1 MRKLCGLL
9 LLSFLCVAAAGQEPA
24 SKWEMVKALAPGT
37 QVRVVAGASLKPL
50 LGTLDIATDSELVVR
65 LRTGPQPFP
74 RAQIMAISVRKS
86 KHRLRNTFI
95 GLGVGVGAGLLIGY
109 GVGRAQQSG
118 CTKSGGWFCSL
129 DTVGGAGVGGIS
141 GLVGG
146 TVVGAFWPTGG
157 WREIYVRSPEVVSR

>member
-1 MRKLCGLL
+1 MRKYTLFLL
-9 LLSFLCVAAAGQEPA
+9 LAFLCVAAAGQEPA
-24 SKWEMVKALAPGT
+24 SKWEMVKAIAPGT
-37 QVRVVAGASLKPL
+37 QVRVVGGSSLKPVQ
-50 LGTLDIATDSELVVR
+50 GKVESVTDSDLVVR
-65 LRTGPQPFP
+65 IRGGPQSFS
-74 RAQIMAISVRKS
+74 RAQIMAVSVTKS
-86 KHRLRNTFI
+86 RHRLRNTFI